1 MPLSLQMLQ
10 IPEVQMLGTLWN
22 LKVQMLWT
30 LKVQMLFCLEVQM
43 LWSLDLLLSLGL
55 LDMVVMMSLVLFP
68 PVQVQRS
75 KFKR

>member
-1 MPLSLQMLQ
+1 
-10 IPEVQMLGTLWN
+10 
-22 LKVQMLWT
+22 
-30 LKVQMLFCLEVQM
+30 MLFCLEVQM

-55 LDMVVMMSLVLFP
+55 LDMVVLMSLVLFP